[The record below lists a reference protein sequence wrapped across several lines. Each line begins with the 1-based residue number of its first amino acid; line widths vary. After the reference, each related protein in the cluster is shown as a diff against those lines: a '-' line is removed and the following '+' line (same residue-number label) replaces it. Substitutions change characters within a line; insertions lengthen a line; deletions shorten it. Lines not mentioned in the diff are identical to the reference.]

1 MGTRRTAGDTGRDQG
16 EHAEEASARLAPVV
30 DHPTRRTRHFRTLK
44 STLGRSERDVLV
56 VLRRKLA
63 AEIDGDNVKS
73 AAMAALIR
81 QFRDV
86 DAKIRAIDAAA
97 AAAVADEPDS
107 EDEGDDAGW
116 DPNNV

>member
-1 MGTRRTAGDTGRDQG
+1 MGTRRTARDATCDQG
-16 EHAEEASARLAPVV
+16 DQPKEASARLAQVV

-44 STLGRSERDVLV
+44 STLGRSERDMLV

-63 AEIDGDNVKS
+63 AEIDAANVR
-73 AAMAALIR
+73 AAAIAALIR

-97 AAAVADEPDS
+97 AAAVADEPDD
-107 EDEGDDAGW
+107 EDEGDRAGW
-116 DPNNV
+116 DPSAL